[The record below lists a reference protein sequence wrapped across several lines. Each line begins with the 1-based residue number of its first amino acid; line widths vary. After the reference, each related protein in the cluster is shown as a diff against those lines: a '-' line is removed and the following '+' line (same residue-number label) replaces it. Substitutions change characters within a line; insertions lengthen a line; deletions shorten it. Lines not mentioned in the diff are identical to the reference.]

1 MEIGKM
7 TISQVIP
14 QLSEISKLYGL
25 RLYVAKEF
33 KLARIIL
40 VNLYCKELN
49 CEYYDEYYETL

>member
-7 TISQVIP
+7 
-14 QLSEISKLYGL
+14 KLLQALPHLADVANLYKL
-25 RLYVAKEF
+25 RLYVASEF

-49 CEYYDEYYETL
+49 CEYYDEEY